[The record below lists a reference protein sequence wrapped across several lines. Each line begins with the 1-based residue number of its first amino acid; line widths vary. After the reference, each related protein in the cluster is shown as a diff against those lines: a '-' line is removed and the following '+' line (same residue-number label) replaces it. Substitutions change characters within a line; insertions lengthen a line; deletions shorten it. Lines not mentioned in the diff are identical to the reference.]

1 MHASKKVD
9 EGKNQPIRAYVRL
22 RPFHENE
29 KPARALEIRSR
40 DICVNLNNKK
50 KYTFDGVFGPDSKQ
64 GYVYQTI
71 AKPLLSEIL
80 AGYNCTVFA
89 YGQTGTGKT
98 YTMTGNLSCSEPVG
112 SNCHNANSR
121 TDTVLDESAGLIPRV
136 IEKLFDEL
144 KKVQEPYS
152 VQCSYLEIYN
162 EDLRDLL
169 TDGDSTTAMRIYEN
183 QRNKGAVIIQGLS
196 EITVHNK
203 HDLFKLLQK
212 GLQKRHTSS
221 THMNDRSSR
230 SHAVFSIIV
239 HTRKPTEDGEEVTK
253 TGKLNLVDLA
263 GSENI
268 GRSGSM
274 EQRAREAGNIN
285 QSLLTL
291 GRVIKALAENNFHV
305 PFRESKLTRILQDS
319 LGGRTKTVI
328 IATISPCALSI
339 DETLSTLDY
348 AFKAQVITNKP
359 EVNQRM
365 SQKALVAQYVCEIH
379 RLKGDIK
386 AAQTGE
392 GIRMDRDNY
401 NNLVTNLQISKD
413 KVTHSAIQIQNLEK
427 ELNLL
432 QEEKVRCEQEYE
444 ALNKSFEET
453 RIEIEKERELH
464 AKIELE
470 KKMQE
475 YLANRYE
482 KNAQN
487 LHSEANSLLEIVKS
501 TTLNEALLREKVEQ
515 LYSIN
520 HCNSAL
526 IQMKSENVAQLCDAI
541 LHDLTYHAT
550 NFSDNYNRARKL
562 ISSSSEWQ
570 RSTCDEITNL
580 FSEIHS
586 TMQSDCGNLTA
597 LVEEACEG
605 IEELETKNAAS
616 QKSLTSSLVDNLER
630 GRLVFDSSIRELF
643 ERESQQHAAFFS
655 NISLRMSQLNS
666 LITSSATDVSNDL
679 ETLKE
684 NISHELGL
692 LFEGI
697 RMKVKAN
704 EDSLAQAAELRATI
718 LTAMTSRFDEIERT
732 VVRGVQ
738 HDASNVTHIEN
749 VRCKL
754 ATQSDAILTKL
765 ERDSSEASGICSSEH
780 TQFPNS
786 KSAIVKFESIVEEH
800 NLYRNENHTQVMRD
814 CENSSA
820 DLQGY
825 CQKFCL
831 ESSAKFADFESEI
844 HANIDNMKERL
855 THSSTNLLSGHVIAE
870 ENVTGVIQRIDDYS
884 KERDSCRT
892 NIANKVQQISALL
905 SSTDN
910 DIVDAIPTGNTPVR
924 NRRDYPTHLKEL
936 TPKDKVL
943 SKFLLT
949 QTGFGPS

>member
-64 GYVYQTI
+64 CYVYQTI

-98 YTMTGNLSCSEPVG
+98 YTMTGSLSYLDPVD
-112 SNCHNANSR
+112 CHNANSR
-121 TDTVLDESAGLIPRV
+121 TDSVLDDAAGLIPRV

-169 TDGDSTTAMRIYEN
+169 TDGEGTTTMRIFEN
-183 QRNKGAVIIQGLS
+183 HRNKGAVIIQGLS
-196 EITVHNK
+196 EITVHSK

-212 GLQKRHTSS
+212 GLQKRYTAS
-221 THMNDRSSR
+221 TYMNDRSSR
-230 SHAVFSIIV
+230 SHAVFSIFV
-239 HTRKPTEDGEEVTK
+239 HMRKPTDDGEEVTK

-291 GRVIKALAENNFHV
+291 GRVIKALAENNLHV

-365 SQKALVAQYVCEIH
+365 SQKALIAQYVSEIH

-413 KVTHSAIQIQNLEK
+413 KVTQSALQIQNLEK
-427 ELNLL
+427 ELKLL
-432 QEEKVRCEQEYE
+432 QEEKVRCEEEYE
-444 ALNKSFEET
+444 ALNRSFEET
-453 RIEIEKERELH
+453 RVEIEKERELR

-470 KKMQE
+470 KKTQE

-487 LHSEANSLLEIVKS
+487 LHNEANSLLEIVKS

-520 HCNSAL
+520 NCNSAL
-526 IQMKSENVAQLCDAI
+526 IQTKSEHVAQLCDAI

-550 NFSDNYNRARKL
+550 NFAENYSRAREL

-586 TMQSDCGNLTA
+586 TLQRDCGKLNA
-597 LVEEACEG
+597 LVEEACKG
-605 IEELETKNAAS
+605 IEELKRENAAS
-616 QKSLTSSLVDNLER
+616 LKSLANSLVDNLER
-630 GRLVFDSSIRELF
+630 GRLVFDSSVRELF
-643 ERESQQHAAFFS
+643 ESESQRHATFFS

-666 LITSSATDVSNDL
+666 LIASSATDVSNDL

-684 NISHELGL
+684 DISHELGL
-692 LFEGI
+692 LFQGVQ
-697 RMKVKAN
+697 MKVQAN
-704 EDSLAQAAELRATI
+704 EDSLAQAAEFRDTI
-718 LTAMTSRFDEIERT
+718 LNAITSSFDQIART
-732 VVRGVQ
+732 VVRGAE
-738 HDASNVTHIEN
+738 HDAWNVAHVEN

-754 ATQSDAILTKL
+754 ATQSDTILTKL
-765 ERDSSEASGICSSEH
+765 EHGSLEASAICSEH
-780 TQFPNS
+780 TQFANS
-786 KSAIVKFESIVEEH
+786 KSAILKFEAIVEEH
-800 NLYRNENHTQVMRD
+800 NLYCNDKYTQVMRE
-814 CENSSA
+814 CENSGA
-820 DLQGY
+820 DRQRY
-825 CQKFCL
+825 CEKVCS
-831 ESSAKFADFESEI
+831 ESSAKLADFEGEV

-855 THSSTNLLSGHVIAE
+855 THSSTNLMSGRVVAE
-870 ENVTGVIQRIDDYS
+870 ENLTGVIQRIDDYS

-892 NIANKVQQISALL
+892 NIENKAQQISALL
-905 SSTDN
+905 NSTDN

-924 NRRDYPTHLKEL
+924 NRREYPTHLKEL